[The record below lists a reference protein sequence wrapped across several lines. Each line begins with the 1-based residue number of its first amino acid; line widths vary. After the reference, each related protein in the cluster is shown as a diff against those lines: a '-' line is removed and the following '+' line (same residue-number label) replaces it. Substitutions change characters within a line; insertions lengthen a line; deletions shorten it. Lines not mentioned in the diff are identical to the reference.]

1 MSQILIKRIYSSVSI
16 FFIFFICF
24 FGHKNLFITLIFFC
38 CILTFLEWI
47 KIVEKIKFNNYFL
60 KRFIIFLSYLYIFFT
75 GLVFYKFYITEK
87 YIFLIILLIC
97 IFSDIGGY
105 VFGKIFGGTKLTKI
119 SPNKTISGA
128 IGSFVFSIF
137 IFYIVLFLY
146 NSFSL
151 DNKLSLLWV
160 PLYYSLICQLGD
172 LFISFFK
179 RKARIKDTGKLIPG
193 HGGILDRIDGI
204 IFAIPVGT
212 YILSLFIV

>member
-1 MSQILIKRIYSSVSI
+1 M
-16 FFIFFICF
+16 
-24 FGHKNLFITLIFFC
+24 
-38 CILTFLEWI
+38 
-47 KIVEKIKFNNYFL
+47 
-60 KRFIIFLSYLYIFFT
+60 
-75 GLVFYKFYITEK
+75 VFYKFYITEK